1 MLIITFYTERSR
13 NKYYGEEIS
22 KGSESRF
29 PVMLFYIF
37 RTRCSSTF
45 IIKILIHFD
54 KQAHARPSR
63 AVSHDQPPQL
73 ISGFPGALHSPPPD
87 P

>member
-1 MLIITFYTERSR
+1 MRYNAMLIITFYTERSR

-37 RTRCSSTF
+37 RTR
-45 IIKILIHFD
+45 
-54 KQAHARPSR
+54 
-63 AVSHDQPPQL
+63 
-73 ISGFPGALHSPPPD
+73 
-87 P
+87 